1 MINDEEEEEEY
12 RKILDALLSNFKTFA
27 SSVTL
32 SYPGEKPQLAQFSAI
47 KRSWENFTSD
57 AEVLVDKYQT
67 DGVVSLPKFMAVE
80 ESLAQYQKLV
90 NLLIEYEHAKGQDA
104 QLQLTQIVK
113 YSQLLLIIAACV
125 ALIALAAVGVVA
137 IRRVNSFLS
146 ALQESYQ
153 DLRLAQVESERVA
166 EELIQFI
173 DTANALIFCIDA
185 NGLINEW
192 NQTAAK
198 ITGFK
203 KEEVLGKD
211 LVLGFITGDYQASVK
226 DVLNNAIQGIESSN
240 YEFPLYTK
248 DGKRVEVLLNATT
261 RRDVDGNTIGVVGV
275 GQDISD
281 VKSAQAALQQAQK
294 MEVVGQLTGGVAH
307 DFNNLL
313 TVISGN
319 LSYLRDE
326 LGVMSADVIEIIDG
340 AQSSARNGAELTH
353 RLLAFARQQIL
364 ALKETYVNDLI
375 IDTSRLISRALG
387 EGIKI
392 TTALDSEN
400 PLVMVDQSQLES
412 ALMNLCISDI
422 MMPGGMRGRQLAL
435 IVSMEYPEIKI
446 QLTTGHENVDI
457 TKNGADADFP
467 LLRKPYDQKG
477 LATVLRAL
485 LDLSGENTG
494 FRKPNPPH

>member
-1 MINDEEEEEEY
+1 M
-12 RKILDALLSNFKTFA
+12 
-27 SSVTL
+27 
-32 SYPGEKPQLAQFSAI
+32 
-47 KRSWENFTSD
+47 
-57 AEVLVDKYQT
+57 
-67 DGVVSLPKFMAVE
+67 
-80 ESLAQYQKLV
+80 
-90 NLLIEYEHAKGQDA
+90 
-104 QLQLTQIVK
+104 
-113 YSQLLLIIAACV
+113 
-125 ALIALAAVGVVA
+125 
-137 IRRVNSFLS
+137 
-146 ALQESYQ
+146 
-153 DLRLAQVESERVA
+153 
-166 EELIQFI
+166 
-173 DTANALIFCIDA
+173 
-185 NGLINEW
+185 
-192 NQTAAK
+192 
-198 ITGFK
+198 
-203 KEEVLGKD
+203 
-211 LVLGFITGDYQASVK
+211 
-226 DVLNNAIQGIESSN
+226 
-240 YEFPLYTK
+240 YTK
-248 DGKRVEVLLNATT
+248 DGKRVEVSLNATT
-261 RRDVDGNTIGVVGV
+261 RRDADGNTIGVVGV

-326 LGVMSADVIEIIDG
+326 LGVMSADVIEIIDD
-340 AQSSARNGAELTH
+340 AQSAARDGAELTH

-364 ALKETYVNDLI
+364 APKETYVNDLI

-422 MMPGGMRGRQLAL
+422 MMPGGMRGRQLAS

-457 TKNGADADFP
+457 TKNGADVDFP

-477 LATVLRAL
+477 LATALREL